1 MIEKVTEWKKYTGHS
16 PALLLENSADHVLRN
31 FNNVISVYIEAPRH
45 ACVDRICKMLNVTPK
60 RAEELIKKTDKYRY
74 EYYKCYA
81 GDDWRNPINYD
92 FTLNSD
98 RIGWERCVKGV
109 TPVCQNSH
117 RIWHVTFLYNF

>member
-1 MIEKVTEWKKYTGHS
+1 M
-16 PALLLENSADHVLRN
+16 
-31 FNNVISVYIEAPRH
+31 ISVYIEAPRH

-81 GDDWRNPINYD
+81 GGDWRNPINYD

-117 RIWHVTFLYNF
+117 RIWHVLFLYNF

>member
-1 MIEKVTEWKKYTGHS
+1 MEKITCIIVGKC
-16 PALLLENSADHVLRN
+16 ADHVLRN

-45 ACVDRICKMLNVTPK
+45 ACVDRICKRLNVIPK

-81 GDDWRNPINYD
+81 GGDWRNPINYD

-117 RIWHVTFLYNF
+117 RIWHVLFLYNF